1 MAILASSTHHL
12 FSLYLSLKQAGN
24 SGLQAGVA
32 RAERRVALM
41 VVVMGLTFLLAWT
54 PYSVMALI
62 VAFGD
67 PSLVTPGAAVVPA
80 IFAKSSCMYNPI
92 IYVGLNTQFRSA
104 WSRLLCCREE
114 EHTLAHGGQTT
125 EKVSLT
131 VFTEQSPQPDSFK
144 HIWNFF
150 ITKMKQPSIRQLNY
164 CSLRRMWRG
173 KPTSQAS
180 SDVKTMS
187 TEAVPLKVL
196 QLNPNKVQY
205 DIKVSSAAGGE
216 VHGEIV

>member
-1 MAILASSTHHL
+1 MMA
-12 FSLYLSLKQAGN
+12 LSAARTAHAGN

-67 PSLVTPGAAVVPA
+67 PTLVTPGAAVVPA

-131 VFTEQSPQPDSFK
+131 VFTEQSPQPESFK
-144 HIWNFF
+144 HRSHVAPLLPPLGALIACAS
-150 ITKMKQPSIRQLNY
+150 KGIRKNHILHQATQLLPTRKGFTAS
-164 CSLRRMWRG
+164 CQGSLF
-173 KPTSQAS
+173 
-180 SDVKTMS
+180 
-187 TEAVPLKVL
+187 L
-196 QLNPNKVQY
+196 Y
-205 DIKVSSAAGGE
+205 
-216 VHGEIV
+216 